1 MCFSAH
7 SINGG
12 RGASMLQQNIQRIF
26 IYDNHVT
33 MDIFIY
39 LFVYDN
45 HITLEIFVK
54 FELKSALMNIA
65 VLCLVA
71 HHFQLFYKVLS
82 K

>member
-26 IYDNHVT
+26 IYDNRVT

-39 LFVYDN
+39 LFMT
-45 HITLEIFVK
+45 IIL
-54 FELKSALMNIA
+54 L
-65 VLCLVA
+65 
-71 HHFQLFYKVLS
+71 
-82 K
+82 